1 MKIKERCPF
10 CGGAAQEI
18 LNWIDAYPLDLFP
31 EPDLKKAAKVLK
43 ENGLTLDAISASNMR
58 HVLIRMKETI
68 EANTRHRPGVTGW
81 VDKQA
86 FADYRKRPGGAVIV
100 YNKDDKTIQDVQVR
114 IVEETP

>member
-18 LNWIDAYPLDLFP
+18 LNWINAYPLDLFP

-43 ENGLTLDAISASNMR
+43 ENGMTLDAISASNMR
-58 HVLIRMKETI
+58 HVLDGIEKIIR
-68 EANTRHRPGVTGW
+68 ANTRHRPGVTGW
-81 VDKQA
+81 VDKQD